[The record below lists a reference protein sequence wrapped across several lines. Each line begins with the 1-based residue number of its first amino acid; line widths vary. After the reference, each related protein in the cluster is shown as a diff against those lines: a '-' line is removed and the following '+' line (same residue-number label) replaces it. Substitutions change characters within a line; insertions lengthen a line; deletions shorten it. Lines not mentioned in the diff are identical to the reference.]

1 MKCKEIC
8 KEMKKCVCL
17 YYDMK
22 KRYNT
27 NIDYY
32 EYKLM
37 LIMWGSY
44 QKLRWQL
51 IIIIL
56 IDKSWAINEDKI

>member
-8 KEMKKCVCL
+8 EEMKKYVCI

-22 KRYNT
+22 ERYNT
-27 NIDYY
+27 NIYYY
-32 EYKLM
+32 EYKLV

-51 IIIIL
+51 IIISL
-56 IDKSWAINEDKI
+56 INKSWAINEDRI